1 MKTTEELNKEISSR
15 CGVVLLTKE
24 EATEALLR
32 PIIAAGRE
40 KERILR
46 HARLM
51 ATCRNDKNR
60 NEQVRSLT
68 KDQEQTPLDEKIT
81 ITIPRYWQMTARD
94 YHEFKSM
101 KYYYGEAGLKVDYEE
116 VGCSGNYYAIFWIG
130 EKPVEI
136 INTVKKTFEN

>member
-1 MKTTEELNKEISSR
+1 MNRRNFITT
-15 CGVVLLTKE
+15 T
-24 EATEALLR
+24 ALAL
-32 PIIAAGRE
+32 P
-40 KERILR
+40 LST
-46 HARLM
+46 LM
-51 ATCRNDKNR
+51 AGNIFANDTKTSNRRSTNSYFTHDELKSWCEKNR